1 MDNMEKII
9 IGHRAEFD
17 VVSVP
22 SGSKERFMSKVNEKK
37 RRQRTRI
44 ITLTLTGMAAAC
56 TAVLI
61 ALSTPDITRELQQHH
76 IRLADKEI
84 QIIEIAERLFPEEM
98 DMIIGTA
105 KSITGDTIALEDLLP
120 EEISEKERSRILREY
135 YETKLSALEMLIAQY
150 TE

>member
-1 MDNMEKII
+1 MDNMERII
-9 IGHRAEFD
+9 IGHRDELDAAP
-17 VVSVP
+17 VP
-22 SGSKERFMSKVNEKK
+22 TGSKERFMSKINEKK

-44 ITLTLTGMAAAC
+44 ITLTLTSMAAAC
-56 TAVLI
+56 TAILI

-76 IRLADKEI
+76 IRLAEKEI
-84 QIIEIAERLFPEEM
+84 QIIEIAEKQFPEEM
-98 DMIIGTA
+98 DLIIGTA